1 MIKEDIKK
9 IILIK
14 ILILQYK
21 KNHLGI
27 AHALTSVKNL
37 IENYSK
43 ILFIL
48 GDNFFGENPIIE
60 NSKIKKLNSCFF
72 LKKVE

>member
-1 MIKEDIKK
+1 MTLEK
-9 IILIK
+9 IIQIK
-14 ILILQYK
+14 ILNCAYK
-21 KNHLGI
+21 KNLLGI
-27 AHALTSVKNL
+27 AHALLQVKNL

-60 NSKIKKLNSCFF
+60 MDKNQNY
-72 LKKVE
+72 